1 LGLALVLVAALASV
15 LVVRRLDDDR
25 SRHYLATNGWPVT
38 GQGSYQVGD
47 QTPRASAHERPAPIA
62 SVAKVMTALI
72 VLEHEPLTDR
82 HSGPTLVVTSADVAD
97 TQARRARDES
107 IVAVVAGERLT
118 ERDALMALLLPSAN
132 NVAIMLAQ
140 QVSGSV
146 GAFVK
151 EMNREAHEL
160 GMRDTTYTD
169 PSGFESST
177 VSTAADQLILARKAA
192 DTSALV
198 KIMGIRSYH
207 LPVAGTVHNTD
218 ALLGQGGFVGMKTGS
233 DDAAGGCFMF
243 LAYRSLDAGNV
254 QIVGVVLGQHGHN
267 LIDAGLYAAKQLVD
281 RVAPQPAHA

>member
-1 LGLALVLVAALASV
+1 
-15 LVVRRLDDDR
+15 
-25 SRHYLATNGWPVT
+25 
-38 GQGSYQVGD
+38 
-47 QTPRASAHERPAPIA
+47 
-62 SVAKVMTALI
+62 
-72 VLEHEPLTDR
+72 
-82 HSGPTLVVTSADVAD
+82 
-97 TQARRARDES
+97 
-107 IVAVVAGERLT
+107 
-118 ERDALMALLLPSAN
+118 
-132 NVAIMLAQ
+132 
-140 QVSGSV
+140 
-146 GAFVK
+146 
-151 EMNREAHEL
+151 MNREAHEL

-192 DTSALV
+192 DNSALV